1 LDYNF
6 FRQKLQGFS
15 SIAQVDTKG
24 RARKL
29 PVKADIRKALC
40 FPGGSTLMIFHLRKE
55 LLDDNANS
63 GKCIPSQPHQNSFTP
78 AIVEN
83 EGPESSGELLINLKT
98 SRRTSTNQSKPK
110 ALVKVGS
117 SPGHGKLTGNSSIY
131 LSPIYPI
138 EIIFYIL
145 VFLAGIRQGK

>member
-1 LDYNF
+1 
-6 FRQKLQGFS
+6 GFS

-24 RARKL
+24 RARRL

-40 FPGGSTLMIFHLRKE
+40 FPGGSTLMILHLRKE
-55 LLDDNANS
+55 LLDDNSNS
-63 GKCIPSQPHQNSFTP
+63 GKCLPSQPHQNSFTP

-98 SRRTSTNQSKPK
+98 SRRTGTNQSKPK

-117 SPGHGKLTGNSSIY
+117 SRGHGKLSGFDSQNPKNCCNDTVASARANDD
-131 LSPIYPI
+131 
-138 EIIFYIL
+138 
-145 VFLAGIRQGK
+145 

>member
-1 LDYNF
+1 
-6 FRQKLQGFS
+6 LQGFS

-24 RARKL
+24 RARRL

-55 LLDDNANS
+55 LFDDNANS

-131 LSPIYPI
+131 LSPIFPI